1 MSVLAYGTHR
11 GGIIAGP
18 GAAPGPSSGG
28 EDAAPTSL
36 CWLLT
41 PDDVVATSSSPFAE
55 TFYHFSFEEAWC
67 TGEEVFTPL
76 SQVGTWLQTSP
87 GLL

>member
-1 MSVLAYGTHR
+1 MSVLANGTHR

-18 GAAPGPSSGG
+18 GDAPGPSSGG
-28 EDAAPTSL
+28 GDAAPTSL
-36 CWLLT
+36 CGLLT
-41 PDDVVATSSSPFAE
+41 PDDVVATSSSPFAG
-55 TFYHFSFEEAWC
+55 TFCHFSFEEAWC

-76 SQVGTWLQTSP
+76 SQVGTWLQTAP